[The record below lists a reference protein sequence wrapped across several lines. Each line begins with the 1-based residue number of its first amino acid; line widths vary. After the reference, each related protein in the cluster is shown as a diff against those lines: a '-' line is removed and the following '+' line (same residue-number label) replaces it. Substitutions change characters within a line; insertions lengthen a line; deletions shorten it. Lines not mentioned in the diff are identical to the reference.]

1 LLTQVCAIDHAR
13 NVLANEFVST
23 TDSSHLFFIE
33 DEMGFNIAELA
44 SMFAWRAR
52 DVVAAMYPKGVI
64 DWAGVKKAVLD
75 HPDIDP
81 IALSHVAGDY
91 TGMFHLLDD
100 ASTMTVGRRLRW

>member
-1 LLTQVCAIDHAR
+1 MLTQVSAIDHAR
-13 NVLANEFVST
+13 NVLANEFVCT

-33 DEMGFNIAELA
+33 DDMGSNIAELA
-44 SMFAWRAR
+44 SMFAWRAQ
-52 DVVAAMYPKGVI
+52 DVVAAMCLKGVI

-91 TGMFHLLDD
+91 TGMFHLLNN
-100 ASTMTVGRRLRW
+100 ASTMTVGRRLRR